1 MKWIRYYFIV
11 FGFCNYVLAQDV
23 LTLNDAI
30 KISLEKNY
38 SILISKNDV
47 EIAKKQNNI
56 GNAGMSPSV
65 SLNGNIGL
73 ANVNS
78 YQEFSNGGNQDR
90 KGAQNTNT
98 GASVNLSWV
107 IFDGL
112 EMFAV
117 KKRLGY
123 NERLNE
129 LELKQQMESTVYDI
143 MVSYYNVVRITR
155 LISSAKQNL
164 SIYDERLK
172 LTKLKMEIGSD
183 SKVDLLMTIT
193 DENKVKSDILKL
205 EQQLAAAKIEL
216 NSLLVRSVDT
226 EFSVPDSIAVN
237 YEPNIDELKKTT
249 LKNNSSI
256 LIAQQNQLIG
266 EQYVKETRSVFLPR
280 IQLNSSYNFVLS
292 KSEAGFL
299 VLNRQLGLNAGLN
312 ASWLLFNGNK
322 NRRLVQEK
330 EIMLMNYKYLIDQNI
345 TQVDA
350 LAYLNYKNFL
360 TNKQI
365 VSLEKDNLTSASEL
379 IAISLERYKL
389 GKASLL
395 ETKETQK
402 IYEDAQVRYINSLYE
417 IKLSEAS
424 LLRANGSLIK

>member
-1 MKWIRYYFIV
+1 MKLIRYCFIV
-11 FGFCNYVLAQDV
+11 FGFCNFVLAQDV

-38 SILISKNDV
+38 SILISRNEV

-78 YQEFSNGGNQDR
+78 YQEFSNGDNQDR

-123 NERLNE
+123 NEKLNE
-129 LELKQQMESTVYDI
+129 LELKQQMENTVYDI
-143 MVSYYNVVRITR
+143 MVSYYNIVRITK

-172 LTKLKMEIGSD
+172 LTKIKVDIGSD
-183 SKVDLLMTIT
+183 SKVELLMTIT
-193 DENKVKSDILKL
+193 DQNKVKTDILKL
-205 EQQLAAAKIEL
+205 EQQLVAAKIQL

-266 EQYVKETRSVFLPR
+266 EQYVKESRSVFLPR
-280 IQLNSSYNFVLS
+280 IQLNSSYNFILS

-299 VLNRQLGLNAGLN
+299 MLNRQLGFNAGLN
-312 ASWLLFNGNK
+312 ASWLLFNGNR
-322 NRRLVQEK
+322 NRRLVQER
-330 EIMLMNYKYLIDQNI
+330 EISLLNYKHLIDQNI
-345 TQVDA
+345 LQIDA
-350 LAYLNYKNFL
+350 IAFLNYKNFL

-365 VSLEKDNLTSASEL
+365 VSLEKDNLASATEL

-389 GKASLL
+389 GKANLL

-402 IYEDAQVRYINSLYE
+402 IFEDAQVRYINSLYE
-417 IKLSEAS
+417 VKLSEAS